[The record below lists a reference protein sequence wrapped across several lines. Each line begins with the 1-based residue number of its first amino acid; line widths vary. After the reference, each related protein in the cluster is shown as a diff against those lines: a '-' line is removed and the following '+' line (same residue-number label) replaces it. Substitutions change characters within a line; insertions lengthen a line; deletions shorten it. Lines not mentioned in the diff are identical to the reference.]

1 MADSVVKRDV
11 AMAILAHESHSISF
25 YYGRM
30 NAHAQADQLGKYGE
44 SSTEK
49 IKPK

>member
-1 MADSVVKRDV
+1 MADAHITRDV
-11 AMAILAHESHSISF
+11 AMAILGHESHSISF

-44 SSTEK
+44 SLTEK
-49 IKPK
+49 IKPR